1 MNKVYNS
8 QNEIASKM
16 RDFLLKCNPN
26 IRKTQLK
33 IIPYIVL
40 GMILSESSVASDI
53 AKSLKD
59 DFSLI
64 QHESVIRRIKRLFK
78 NKLFD
83 PYKFYDDII
92 RYIISNYKPK
102 HDDKRIHLT
111 FDHMFSHDN
120 YTVFMITMRIGKQ
133 GIPLWF
139 RCFKDKDDSNAFD
152 ENLLKEGIS
161 YVSSLFD
168 SSYNL
173 IFLADRWFNS
183 TTLMQHIESL
193 GHTYCIRLKRN
204 IKVFVHDKKE
214 NNKVWKSLNELKSY
228 KYHSKSFNDI
238 LLTDNSYKTNIVIS
252 KSDGVSEPWIIVTN
266 GSTQRAI
273 KDYGYRFG
281 SIESV
286 FKNQKSNGF
295 YIESVVKADLDY
307 FSSGFYIESVVKAD
321 LDYFSSM
328 YTLVCFST
336 LFLTILGAD
345 YSKNS
350 SCYKN
355 VKITTHKC
363 FIENGKRVKKRVLS
377 LFNTGLTLFNLA
389 FNSLK
394 YVRLSF
400 SFTLYDI

>member
-8 QNEIASKM
+8 QNDIASQMKK
-16 RDFLLKCNPN
+16 FLLKAIPN
-26 IRKTQLK
+26 IKKTQLK
-33 IIPYIVL
+33 IIPYVSL
-40 GMILSESSVASDI
+40 GMILSESSVAGDI
-53 AKSLKD
+53 AKTLKD
-59 DFSLI
+59 DFSLV

-83 PYKFYDDII
+83 PYKFYDNII
-92 RYIISNYKPK
+92 RYVISNYKVK
-102 HDDKRIHLT
+102 HADKRVHIT

-120 YTVFMITMRIGKQ
+120 YTVFMITMRVGKQ

-139 RCFKDKDDSNAFD
+139 RCFEDKGDSDAFE
-152 ENLLKEGIS
+152 ENFLKQGIS

-168 SSYNL
+168 PSYKL

-183 TTLMQHIESL
+183 TNLMQHIASL

-204 IKVFVHDKKE
+204 LKVFVYDKKE
-214 NNKVWKSLNELKSY
+214 NHKVWKFLDDISPY

-238 LLTDNSYKTNIVIS
+238 LLTDKSYKTNIVIS
-252 KSDGVSEPWIIVTN
+252 KTDGVSESWIIATN
-266 GSTQRAI
+266 GPTSRAI
-273 KDYGYRFG
+273 KDYSYRFG

-295 YIESVVKADLDY
+295 YIESVVNA
-307 FSSGFYIESVVKAD
+307 G

-336 LFLTILGAD
+336 LFLTILGTD
-345 YSKNS
+345 YSKNC

-355 VKITTHKC
+355 VKITTHKY
-363 FIENGKRVKKRVLS
+363 FIENGIRVKKRVMS
-377 LFNTGLTLFNLA
+377 LFNVGLTLFHLA
-389 FNSLK
+389 YNSSR
-394 YVRLSF
+394 YIRLPF

>member
-8 QNEIASKM
+8 QNDIASEMKK
-16 RDFLLKCNPN
+16 FLLKSNPN

-33 IIPYIVL
+33 IIPFISL
-40 GMILSESSVASDI
+40 GMILSESSVACDI
-53 AKSLKD
+53 AKTLKD
-59 DFSLI
+59 DFSFVQLD
-64 QHESVIRRIKRLFK
+64 SVIRRIKRLFK

-83 PYKFYDDII
+83 PYKFYDDVI
-92 RYIISNYKPK
+92 RYVISNYKPK
-102 HDDKRIHLT
+102 HDDKRVHIT

-120 YTVFMITMRIGKQ
+120 YTIFMITMRVGKQ

-139 RCFKDKDDSNAFD
+139 RCFKDKDDSKAF
-152 ENLLKEGIS
+152 EEKLLKEGIS

-168 SSYNL
+168 SSYKL

-183 TTLMQHIESL
+183 TTLLQHIDSL

-204 IKVFVHDKKE
+204 IKVFVYDKKE
-214 NNKVWKSLNELKSY
+214 GHKVWKFLDEIVPY

-252 KSDGVSEPWIIVTN
+252 KTDGVSEPWIIVTN
-266 GSTQRAI
+266 GSTKRAI

-295 YIESVVKADLDY
+295 YIESIVKADLDY
-307 FSSGFYIESVVKAD
+307 FT
-321 LDYFSSM
+321 SM

-336 LFLTILGAD
+336 LYLTILGAD

-355 VKITTHKC
+355 VKITTHKY
-363 FIENGKRVKKRVLS
+363 FIENGIRVKKRVMS
-377 LFNTGLTLFNLA
+377 LFNTGLTLFHLA
-389 FNSLK
+389 FNSSRYIKLP
-394 YVRLSF
+394 F

>member
-1 MNKVYNS
+1 MYKVYNT
-8 QNEIASKM
+8 QEEIASKIKK
-16 RDFLLKCNPN
+16 FLLNVNPN

-33 IIPYIVL
+33 IIPFISL
-40 GMILSESSVASDI
+40 GMILSESAVASDI
-53 AKSLKD
+53 AKTLKD

-78 NKLFD
+78 SILFN

-92 RYIISNYKPK
+92 KYIISNYKPK
-102 HDDKRIHLT
+102 HSDKRIHIT

-120 YTVFMITMRIGKQ
+120 YTVFMITMRVGKQ

-139 RCFKDKDDSNAFD
+139 RCFKDNDDSNAFD
-152 ENLLKEGIS
+152 EELLKEGIS

-168 SSYNL
+168 SSYKL

-183 TTLMQHIESL
+183 TTLLQHIESL

-204 IKVFVHDKKE
+204 IKVFVYDKKE
-214 NNKVWKSLNELKSY
+214 GHKVWKFLHEITPLKY
-228 KYHSKSFNDI
+228 YSKSFNDI

-252 KSDGVSEPWIIVTN
+252 KTIDVSEPWIIVTN
-266 GSTQRAI
+266 GSTGRAI

-281 SIESV
+281 SVESL

-295 YIESVVKADLDY
+295 YIESVVKASLDY
-307 FSSGFYIESVVKAD
+307 FT
-321 LDYFSSM
+321 SM
-328 YTLVCFST
+328 YTLICFST
-336 LFLTILGAD
+336 LFLTILGTD

-355 VKITTHKC
+355 VDITTHK
-363 FIENGKRVKKRVLS
+363 FFYVNGTRVKKRVMS
-377 LFNTGLTLFNLA
+377 LFNTGLTLFHLA
-389 FNSLK
+389 FNSSK
-394 YVRLSF
+394 YIRIPF